1 MQHLSGGCTV
11 HPASCIGLGCPPP
24 PESTGILDFGCQISR
39 NLLWYEEASLLG
51 YRTNGIAGATGREE
65 TQCPNA
71 LPQPARNQCP
81 CQEPDVAPACSV
93 GLKPKHSQQHRQ
105 ASPCVARTPR
115 RGQKC
120 TGAQKGPSSRG
131 NRGRLSKPETALCSV
146 WKLGPAPALSRS
158 RPARTHGLGD
168 QPVRLD
174 HTRRDPTTSTGDR
187 RGVTHPKQRLT
198 RETPRPAPPDTPS
211 STFTT

>member
-1 MQHLSGGCTV
+1 MKTKATCTNLKKESNHPLS
-11 HPASCIGLGCPPP
+11 SPPP
-24 PESTGILDFGCQISR
+24 PESNGIRNFGCQISR
-39 NLLWYEEASLLG
+39 NLLWWYLLWHEEASLLG

-105 ASPCVARTPR
+105 ASPCVARAPR
-115 RGQKC
+115 RRQKC

-131 NRGRLSKPETALCSV
+131 NRGRSQNHRRRCVLYGG
-146 WKLGPAPALSRS
+146 W
-158 RPARTHGLGD
+158 D
-168 QPVRLD
+168 QPRPSAGASQLG
-174 HTRRDPTTSTGDR
+174 RTGWAAN
-187 RGVTHPKQRLT
+187 L
-198 RETPRPAPPDTPS
+198 
-211 STFTT
+211 